1 MCLGWRNTHLVPY
14 QVCPRLYHTGM
25 SITNAS
31 TKPGMSISNANT
43 VYQVAKFIRAKPGM
57 SLPWLVSYRYVN
69 FHSLSSNT
77 DIEPY
82 QVLVL
87 VLVSCTQ
94 NLFVPLI
101 SLIYHVLR
109 IPGMLMHQAGNARL

>member
-14 QVCPRLYHTGM
+14 QVCQPLYHTGM

-31 TKPGMSISNANT
+31 TKPGMSIPNANT
-43 VYQVAKFIRAKPGM
+43 VCQVAKFIKAKPGM

-82 QVLVL
+82 QVPVL
-87 VLVSCTQ
+87 VLVPGTQ

-101 SLIYHVLR
+101 SLIYPVLR
-109 IPGMLMHQAGNARL
+109 IPGM